1 MTKDKQMKEL
11 QKLDISNVLIKAV
24 NRHTSKVFDAWLRQ
38 NHPGEVFD
46 EKQLETTG
54 NILKTVVRYR
64 GRVALIRTS
73 EDWLRYTY
81 RSSIFGD
88 KIKE

>member
-1 MTKDKQMKEL
+1 MTQKEMYKL
-11 QKLDISNVLIKAV
+11 RKLDVSNVLVKAV
-24 NRHTSKVFDAWLRQ
+24 NRHTSKVFDAWIRQ

-54 NILKTVVRYR
+54 DIFRTVVRYK
-64 GRVALIRTS
+64 GRIALIRTS
-73 EDWLRYTY
+73 EDWLHYTY

-88 KIKE
+88 KIN